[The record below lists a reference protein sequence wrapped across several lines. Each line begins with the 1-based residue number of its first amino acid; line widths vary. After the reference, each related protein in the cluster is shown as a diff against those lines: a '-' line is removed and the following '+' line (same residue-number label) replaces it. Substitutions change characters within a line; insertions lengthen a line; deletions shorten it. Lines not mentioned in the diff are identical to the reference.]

1 MTQPFAVSQNSGRHA
16 KWIHG
21 EPAIDELLHDPLVKL
36 VLGRD
41 GLTMDDLR
49 HAVAV
54 ARARL
59 APPALK
65 SSRAA

>member
-1 MTQPFAVSQNSGRHA
+1 MTKPFAVPQKSGQHA

-21 EPAIDELLHDPLVKL
+21 EPAIDDLLHDPLVKL

-41 GLTMDDLR
+41 GLTADDLR
-49 HAVAV
+49 HAIAV

-59 APPALK
+59 IPPAMK